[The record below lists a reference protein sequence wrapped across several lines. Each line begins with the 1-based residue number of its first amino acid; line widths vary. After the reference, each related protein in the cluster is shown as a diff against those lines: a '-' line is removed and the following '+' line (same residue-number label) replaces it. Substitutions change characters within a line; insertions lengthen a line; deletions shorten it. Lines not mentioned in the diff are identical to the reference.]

1 VHDYREKFYD
11 PFNFCS
17 KPLTPNNNKN
27 DKNGAVETVAKEV
40 LGGVAVVRAVRGV
53 ELGKL

>member
-1 VHDYREKFYD
+1 MHDYREKFYD